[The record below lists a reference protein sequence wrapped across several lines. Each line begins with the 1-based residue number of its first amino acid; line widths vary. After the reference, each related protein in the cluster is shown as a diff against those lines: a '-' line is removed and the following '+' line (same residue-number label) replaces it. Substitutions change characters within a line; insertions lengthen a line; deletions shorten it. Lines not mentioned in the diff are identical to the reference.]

1 MEAVLMLG
9 LYEAKLTEE
18 PFGACRVGDNG
29 EQPDCELHD
38 LCISTTSVDTTPE
51 ADEIDGL
58 PLS

>member
-1 MEAVLMLG
+1 MLG

-38 LCISTTSVDTTPE
+38 LCISTISVDTTPE